1 MIDELK
7 LSVILVHHTGKVAS
21 RGGRGSS
28 AIIGEYD
35 SCIEI
40 SNSNDMNSLLKFDM
54 RHVETP
60 PSKKIRFNSNTLWF
74 ENKSK
79 IVELIESA
87 GGDLLKEDLVK
98 SYGKPRAT
106 TYRHIKKAVKLGLVE
121 EDDKHLVLVE

>member
-1 MIDELK
+1 MEDPN
-7 LSVILVHHTGKVAS
+7 TGKVAS

-28 AIIGEYD
+28 VIVGDYD

-40 SNSNDMNSLLKFDM
+40 CKSDNGKVSLKFDM

-60 PSKKIRFNSNTLWF
+60 PSKRIRFNPETFWF
-74 ENKSK
+74 ENESG

-87 GGDLLKEDLVK
+87 GGRMAKEHFFAL
-98 SYGKPRAT
+98 YGKPEST
-106 TYRHIKKAVKLGLVE
+106 TYKHIQKAVKSGVIE